1 MLRKVPREPLK
12 WQYLGILA
20 IVPLLVPSAALADS
34 GQSLSLTMT
43 GGISSVGGQTYI
55 LNQHGSAIYA
65 LVQGQA
71 LNPGG
76 TNLEYSLTA
85 NVQGSSVSG
94 RAEIYFSGTSG
105 SQHVSL
111 EGKVT
116 IQGMIP
122 IEPFPDGSAIP
133 SAFIG
138 TLDGSLSVGGT
149 RTTVSLQVSLES
161 PFINPFGGPLV
172 ITSSDG
178 SSLVLVSGYQVAKI
192 LYSNVQVFTLSVMG
206 TVGSTPVSGGSATL
220 TTWAVEDLHAGTET
234 EVGSIAFAGM
244 TPSFLDSKG
253 FYFGKSIIP
262 SPANCLTTYG
272 FTPCTIDCTS
282 GLNLLLG
289 VPGLDL
295 TKLPA
300 GLCTVTGFISSG
312 HFFTQGQSVRI
323 SGDYTT
329 VWDIP
334 AISFGVTIP
343 PPVGG
348 STITGTVSQH

>member
-12 WQYLGILA
+12 WRYLGILA
-20 IVPLLVPSAALADS
+20 ILPLLIPSAALANS

-55 LNQHGSAIYA
+55 LNQQGSAIYA
-65 LVQGQA
+65 LVQDQT
-71 LNPGG
+71 LNPGS
-76 TNLEYSLTA
+76 TNLVYSLIA
-85 NVQGSSVSG
+85 NVHGSSVSG
-94 RAEIYFSGTSG
+94 HAEIFFSGTLG
-105 SQHVSL
+105 SQQVRL
-111 EGKVT
+111 EGIVT
-116 IQGMIP
+116 IQDMIP

-138 TLDGSLSVGGT
+138 TLEGSLSVGGT
-149 RTTVSLQVSLES
+149 RTPLTMQVSLES
-161 PFINPFGGPLV
+161 PFINPFGGPIV

-178 SSLVLVSGYQVAKI
+178 SSLVLVSGYQAAKI
-192 LYSNVQVFTLSVMG
+192 VYSNVQVFTLGVVG

-234 EVGSIAFAGM
+234 EVGSIAFSGM
-244 TPSFLDSKG
+244 IPSFLDSKG

-262 SPANCLTTYG
+262 SPANCLSTYG

-282 GLNLLLG
+282 GLNILLG
-289 VPGLDL
+289 VPSLDL

-312 HFFTQGQSVRI
+312 HFFTQGQDVRI

-334 AISFGVTIP
+334 AISFGVTLP

-348 STITGTVSQH
+348 STITGTVTQH